1 ALGMACFMGFAD
13 IARELIQRGAKANF
27 PDNTIPTSP
36 LSMALRG
43 KHIEVVRVLV
53 EMGVNIPPGVQTGL
67 SGQEIETA
75 RQVATQNAASG
86 EHSHFIIEEIDMVG
100 CYGTD
105 TSVLEADVI
114 RAARKMNDEKHA
126 AKS

>member
-1 ALGMACFMGFAD
+1 MGFAD